1 MIEALSLTVA
11 LAAGILLGAIFFG
24 GLWWTVRKGVSSSYA
39 ALWFLLSMLLRS
51 AIVMLGFYFIMGDNW
66 QRLLAGLLGFTIARL
81 LVMRLT
87 RLEAQAGQL
96 HDHLKG
102 GAGHAP

>member
-87 RLEAQAGQL
+87 RLAAQAGQL
-96 HDHLKG
+96 PDHLKG